1 LYKLAIPVK
10 RRRHAL
16 ATARMN
22 LLQSIRA
29 VLIQP
34 SHPGNIGGT
43 ARALKNMGL
52 RRLYLVA
59 PADHRSA
66 EATARAADAVD
77 VLADATVCATLD
89 EAIGDCHFVVGT
101 TARNRR
107 IEWPMLDPSEGAAM
121 LLEQAQRGPVAV
133 LFGQERSGLKNEE
146 LDRCHRV
153 MYIPSSPEYPA
164 LNLVCAVQ
172 VVAYEMYRLAIAGIS
187 TAPTTDPPVT
197 QTEMD
202 HFYRHLE
209 KVLIDINFLDP
220 TNPRLLRRRL
230 RRFFNRAQPDQNEMN
245 ILRGVL
251 KQVQV
256 TTRKPHKGSDDNDPD
271 EQH

>member
-1 LYKLAIPVK
+1 MYKLPIPVK

-16 ATARMN
+16 ATGRMN
-22 LLQSIRA
+22 PLQAIRV

-52 RRLYLVA
+52 RQLYLVA
-59 PADHRSA
+59 PADHRST

-77 VLADATVCATLD
+77 VLANATVCATLD
-89 EAIGDCHFVVGT
+89 EAIGDCHFVIGT

-107 IEWPMLDPSEGAAM
+107 IEWPLLDPREGATM

-164 LNLVCAVQ
+164 LNLVCAAQ
-172 VVAYEMYRLAIAGIS
+172 VVAYELYRRGIEGIS
-187 TAPTTDPPVT
+187 TAPPRDRPVT
-197 QTEMD
+197 ETEMD

-209 KVLIDINFLDP
+209 EVLIEISFLDP
-220 TNPRLLRRRL
+220 KNPRLLRRRL

-245 ILRGVL
+245 ILRGML

-256 TTRKPHKGSDDNDPD
+256 TTRKRRKGDPD
-271 EQH
+271 DKD

>member
-1 LYKLAIPVK
+1 MYKLAIPVK
-10 RRRHAL
+10 RRPHAL
-16 ATARMN
+16 ATGRMN
-22 LLQSIRA
+22 PLQAIRV

-52 RRLYLVA
+52 KQLYLVA

-66 EATARAADAVD
+66 EATARAADAAD
-77 VLADATVCATLD
+77 VLASATVCATLD

-107 IEWPMLDPSEGAAM
+107 IEWPMLDPREGAAM
-121 LLEQAQRGPVAV
+121 LLEHAPHGPVAV
-133 LFGQERSGLKNEE
+133 LFGQERSGLKNDE

-172 VVAYEMYRLAIAGIS
+172 VVAYEMYRRGIEHIS
-187 TAPTTDPPVT
+187 TTSPADPPVT

-209 KVLIDINFLDP
+209 EVLIEINFLDP
-220 TNPRLLRRRL
+220 TNPRLLHRRL

-256 TTRKPHKGSDDNDPD
+256 TTRKLRKGK
-271 EQH
+271 Q

>member
-16 ATARMN
+16 ATGRMN
-22 LLQSIRA
+22 PLQAIRV

-59 PADHRSA
+59 PANHRSA

-77 VLADATVCATLD
+77 VLASATVCATLD

-107 IEWPMLDPSEGAAM
+107 IEWPMLDPREGAEM
-121 LLEQAQRGPVAV
+121 LLEHAQRGPVAV
-133 LFGQERSGLKNEE
+133 LFGQERSGLKNDE

-172 VVAYEMYRLAIAGIS
+172 VVAYEMYRRGIEGIS
-187 TAPTTDPPVT
+187 TVPPTDPPVA

-209 KVLIDINFLDP
+209 EVLIEISFLDP

-251 KQVQV
+251 KQIQV
-256 TTRKPHKGSDDNDPD
+256 TTRKLRKGSDNDPD
-271 EQH
+271 EQD